1 MEKLTQEELNSLSS
15 RARKQYEDKKSFK
28 EDSNSVLSEITT
40 ENPNVEVVVK
50 EEKQFNE
57 AGYTDRFSH
66 QSVEN
71 DNVGIFDV
79 ANPESLQKVNA
90 FVGAI
95 AEQEY
100 VQPDAAMH
108 QLAMKL
114 GTIGLSYTIPK
125 VEGKNGKSVV
135 EVSQFGGRYGKTSD
149 NTTSGD
155 GDIENGDGISHRKE
169 GGLKLEFNWEKQPNN
184 TYKVFANLV

>member
-1 MEKLTQEELNSLSS
+1 M
-15 RARKQYEDKKSFK
+15 KSF
-28 EDSNSVLSEITT
+28 
-40 ENPNVEVVVK
+40 
-50 EEKQFNE
+50 KQFNE
-57 AGYTDRFSH
+57 DGNYTNQFSH

-79 ANPESLQKVNA
+79 ANPDSLQKVNA

-100 VQPDAAMH
+100 LQPDAAMH

-114 GTIGLSYTIPK
+114 GTIGLTYVLPK
-125 VEGKNGKSVV
+125 VEGNNGKSVV
-135 EVSQFGGRYGKTSD
+135 EVSQHGGRYGKTSD
-149 NTTSGD
+149 NTTSGE

-169 GGLKLEFNWEKQPNN
+169 SGLKLEFNWERQSNN
-184 TYKVFANLV
+184 TYKVFAKLV

>member
-1 MEKLTQEELNSLSS
+1 M
-15 RARKQYEDKKSFK
+15 KSF
-28 EDSNSVLSEITT
+28 
-40 ENPNVEVVVK
+40 
-50 EEKQFNE
+50 KQFNE

-149 NTTSGD
+149 NSNGPMSQ
-155 GDIENGDGISHRKE
+155 GKEIENGDGISHKKD
-169 GGLKLEFNWEKQPNN
+169 GGLKIEFNWEKQENN
-184 TYKVFANLV
+184 QFKVFASLK

>member
-1 MEKLTQEELNSLSS
+1 M
-15 RARKQYEDKKSFK
+15 KSFK
-28 EDSNSVLSEITT
+28 QFSE
-40 ENPNVEVVVK
+40 
-50 EEKQFNE
+50 
-57 AGYTDRFSH
+57 AYTDRFAQQGTEDETH
-66 QSVEN
+66 AYF
-71 DNVGIFDV
+71 NVDDPV
-79 ANPESLQKVNA
+79 AMQKLNA
-90 FVGAI
+90 YVGSI
-95 AEQEY
+95 ADKEY
-100 VQPDAAMH
+100 LQPDSAMH

-125 VEGKNGKSVV
+125 IEGNNGKSVV

>member
-1 MEKLTQEELNSLSS
+1 M
-15 RARKQYEDKKSFK
+15 KSF
-28 EDSNSVLSEITT
+28 
-40 ENPNVEVVVK
+40 
-50 EEKQFNE
+50 KQFNE
-57 AGYTDRFSH
+57 YVQYTNQFSH

-71 DNVGIFDV
+71 YNVGIFDI
-79 ANPESLQKVNA
+79 AKPESLQKVNA

-114 GTIGLSYTIPK
+114 GTIGLTYIIPK
-125 VEGKNGKSVV
+125 VEGTKGKSVV
-135 EVSQFGGRYGKTSD
+135 EVSQHGGRYGKTSD

-169 GGLKLEFNWEKQPNN
+169 GGLKLEFNWERQPNN
-184 TYKVFANLV
+184 TYKVFASLV

>member
-1 MEKLTQEELNSLSS
+1 M
-15 RARKQYEDKKSFK
+15 KSFK
-28 EDSNSVLSEITT
+28 
-40 ENPNVEVVVK
+40 
-50 EEKQFNE
+50 QYNE
-57 AGYTDRFSH
+57 AYTDRFAH
-66 QSVEN
+66 QSVE
-71 DNVGIFDV
+71 DDSTAIFDV

-90 FVGAI
+90 YVGAI

-100 VQPDAAMH
+100 LQPGAAMH

-114 GTIGLSYTIPK
+114 GTIGLSYTIPTIACNK
-125 VEGKNGKSVV
+125 GKSVV

-149 NTTSGD
+149 NTTSGE

-169 GGLKLEFNWEKQPNN
+169 NGLKLEFNWERQPNN